1 MEDSKE
7 DLNITQSMILAW
19 ADWLAN
25 VPMNETALKLK
36 CSIQTVRRYRDRVKE
51 WMSQKFDINEYRM
64 PLYRLYPMMVE
75 SLVHNLKKCDVQTT
89 LNLLK
94 GLQIT
99 TGDNITNNPTVNIG
113 VQLAE
118 KQREKR
124 QEILN
129 RFGVTVDGPEDN
141 NSK

>member
-1 MEDSKE
+1 MGKHQI
-7 DLNITQSMILAW
+7 NITQDYILAW
-19 ADWLAN
+19 ADGL
-25 VPMNETALKLK
+25 VGVSPRETGLKFGV
-36 CSIQTVRRYRDRVKE
+36 SDQTIRNWQKKVAE
-51 WMSQKFDINEYRM
+51 WIAEKFDINEYRM
-64 PLYRLYPMMVE
+64 PLYSLYPLMVN
-75 SLVHNLKKCDVQTT
+75 SLVHNLKRKDVQTT